1 MTLKAEFHILKGNC
15 THAHTN
21 AESAY
26 KHGKRDILRT
36 RQDGWGAVT

>member
-1 MTLKAEFHILKGNC
+1 MKVEFHILKGNC

-26 KHGKRDILRT
+26 KHGKYVILRIG
-36 RQDGWGAVT
+36 QDG